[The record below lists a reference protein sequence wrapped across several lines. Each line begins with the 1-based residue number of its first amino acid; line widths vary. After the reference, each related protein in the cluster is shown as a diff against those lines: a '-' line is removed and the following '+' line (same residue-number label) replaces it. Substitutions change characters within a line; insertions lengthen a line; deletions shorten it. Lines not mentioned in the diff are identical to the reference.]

1 MEIFIGK
8 PSLDG
13 MDGTFCQLVLYIQG
27 IKLLS
32 ATVNHG
38 SHKLYSTFFD
48 FYRFETLLSL

>member
-32 ATVNHG
+32 AIVSHG